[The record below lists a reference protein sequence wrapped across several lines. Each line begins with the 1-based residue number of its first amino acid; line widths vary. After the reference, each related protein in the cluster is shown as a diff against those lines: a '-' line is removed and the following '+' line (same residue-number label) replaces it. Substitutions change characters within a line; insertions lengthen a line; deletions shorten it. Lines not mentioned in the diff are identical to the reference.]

1 MATTT
6 ASIDIAASP
15 DRVWQLIGGFDSLP
29 DWLPYIPTSELS
41 EGGRLRRL
49 ENEEGEVIVE
59 RLETFDNDAR
69 TYSYS
74 ILRAPFPVTGYRST
88 LTVHETPREDTARVE
103 WSGSF
108 TPDGIS
114 DHDAVAL
121 FHGIY
126 TQGLTALSETLS
138 ASAGSAR
145 RQGDSGRRSVAAA
158 L

>member
-59 RLETFDNDAR
+59 RLEAFDNDAR

-74 ILRAPFPVTGYRST
+74 ILRAPFPVSGYRST
-88 LTVHETPREDTARVE
+88 LTVHETSRADTARVE
-103 WSGSF
+103 WSGTF
-108 TPDGIS
+108 TPDGIG
-114 DHDAVAL
+114 DQDAVAL

-126 TQGLTALSETLS
+126 TQGL
-138 ASAGSAR
+138 
-145 RQGDSGRRSVAAA
+145 AA
-158 L
+158 LNQTLTPPPASV

>member
-41 EGGRLRRL
+41 DGGRLRRL
-49 ENEEGEVIVE
+49 VNEEGDVIVE
-59 RLETFDNDAR
+59 RLEAFDNEAR

-74 ILRAPFPVTGYRST
+74 ILRAPFPVSGYRST
-88 LTVHETPREDTARVE
+88 LSVHETSRRDTARVE
-103 WSGSF
+103 WSGTF

-114 DHDAVAL
+114 DDDVITL

-126 TQGLTALSETLS
+126 TQGLTALIHTLTPPP
-138 ASAGSAR
+138 ASF
-145 RQGDSGRRSVAAA
+145 
-158 L
+158 